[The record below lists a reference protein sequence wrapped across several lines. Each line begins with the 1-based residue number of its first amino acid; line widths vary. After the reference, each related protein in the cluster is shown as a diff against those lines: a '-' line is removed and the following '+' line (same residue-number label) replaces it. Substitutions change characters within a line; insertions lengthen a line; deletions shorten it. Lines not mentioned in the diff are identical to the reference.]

1 MSDRGSAGL
10 SVVMLTPVVL
20 ALLAFAV
27 LAGRIGAADQDVVA
41 AAQAAARAASLRQGA
56 GDAAA
61 DARRAAAATL
71 REAGMECLSTSVET
85 SVGPGTVTATVACAI
100 KLSDLVDLAV
110 PGQTTIRV
118 SASAPVDTYRGG
130 S

>member
-27 LAGRIGAADQDVVA
+27 LAGRIGAADQDVVS
-41 AAQAAARAASLRQGA
+41 AAQAAARAASLRQGV
-56 GDAAA
+56 GDATA
-61 DARRAAAATL
+61 DARQAAEVTL
-71 REAGMECLSTSVET
+71 REAGIECLSTSVAT
-85 SVGPGTVTATVACAI
+85 SVGPASVTATVACAI